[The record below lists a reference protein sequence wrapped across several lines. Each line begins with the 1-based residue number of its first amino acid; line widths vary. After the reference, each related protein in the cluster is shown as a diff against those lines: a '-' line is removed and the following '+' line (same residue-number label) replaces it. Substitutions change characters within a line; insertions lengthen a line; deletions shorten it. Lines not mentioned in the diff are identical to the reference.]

1 MGWHRSLEGGSPVTT
16 GDAQLVYEG
25 RDYAGAIYG
34 SLLAASV
41 VAGTSPADSAP
52 RPGQLAILLLATGL
66 VFWIAHVYAH
76 LFGGAHPP
84 DQMSWRAIRAVAR
97 RERPIAEAVI
107 PPAAAATAGM
117 LLGLSDS
124 GTAWLALGV
133 AVAGQVGWAIV
144 AAAAS
149 GAKPWIL
156 ALSAVVN
163 LALGLVLVVLKALL
177 SH

>member
-1 MGWHRSLEGGSPVTT
+1 MTT
-16 GDAQLVYEG
+16 GDAELASGG

-34 SLLAASV
+34 SLLAGSV

-52 RPGQLAILLLATGL
+52 KPALLAILLLATGL
-66 VFWIAHVYAH
+66 VFWLAHVYAQ

-84 DQMSWRAIRAVAR
+84 DHLNWRTIRRVAQ

-107 PPAAAATAGM
+107 PPAAAAMVGV
-117 LLGLSDS
+117 LLGLSDTS
-124 GTAWLALGV
+124 TAWLALSV
-133 AVAGQVGWAIV
+133 AVAGQVGWAMV
-144 AAAAS
+144 AAVAN
-149 GAKPWIL
+149 GAKPWII

-163 LALGLVLVVLKALL
+163 LALGLILVVLKALL

>member
-1 MGWHRSLEGGSPVTT
+1 MTT
-16 GDAQLVYEG
+16 ADAELAAG
-25 RDYAGAIYG
+25 RRDYAGAIYG

-41 VAGTSPADSAP
+41 VAGTSPAKTAP
-52 RPGQLAILLLATGL
+52 DPGLLAILLLATGL
-66 VFWIAHVYAH
+66 VFWLAHVYAH

-84 DQMSWRAIRAVAR
+84 SHLDGPTIRRVAR
-97 RERPIAEAVI
+97 GERPIAEAVI
-107 PPAAAATAGM
+107 PPAAAATAGA

-124 GTAWLALGV
+124 TSAWLALGV

-149 GAKPWIL
+149 GAKRWIIV
-156 ALSAVVN
+156 LSAVVN
-163 LALGLVLVVLKALL
+163 LVLGLVLVVLKALL

>member
-1 MGWHRSLEGGSPVTT
+1 MTT
-16 GDAQLVYEG
+16 GDVELTDER

-41 VAGTSPADSAP
+41 VAGTSPAKTAP
-52 RPGQLAILLLATGL
+52 KPGQLAILLLATGL

-84 DQMSWRAIRAVAR
+84 DQMSWRAIRRITR
-97 RERPIAEAVI
+97 RERPIAEAVL

-117 LLGLSDS
+117 LFGLSDS
-124 GTAWLALGV
+124 GAAWLALSV

-149 GAKPWIL
+149 GAKPRIV

>member
-1 MGWHRSLEGGSPVTT
+1 MTT
-16 GDAQLVYEG
+16 GDIELTDEG
-25 RDYAGAIYG
+25 KDYAGAIYG

-41 VAGTSPADSAP
+41 VAGTSPADTAP
-52 RPGQLAILLLATGL
+52 KPGQLAILLLATGF
-66 VFWIAHVYAH
+66 VFWIAHVYAR

-84 DQMSWRAIRAVAR
+84 NQPGWQVIRDVAL

-117 LLGLSDS
+117 LLGVSDS
-124 GTAWLALGV
+124 ATAWLALCV
-133 AVAGQVGWAIV
+133 AVAGQIGWAIV
-144 AAAAS
+144 AAVAS
-149 GAKPWIL
+149 GAKPWII

-163 LALGLVLVVLKALL
+163 LALGLVLIALKALL

>member
-1 MGWHRSLEGGSPVTT
+1 MTI
-16 GDAQLVYEG
+16 GDAELVDEG

-41 VAGTSPADSAP
+41 VAGTSPADTAP
-52 RPGQLAILLLATGL
+52 RPGLLAILLLATGL

-84 DQMSWRAIRAVAR
+84 SHMSWHAIRVVAL

-117 LLGLSDS
+117 LLGLSNS
-124 GTAWLALGV
+124 ASAWLALAV

-149 GAKPWIL
+149 GAKTWII
-156 ALSAVVN
+156 ALSAAVN

>member
-1 MGWHRSLEGGSPVTT
+1 MTT
-16 GDAQLVYEG
+16 GDAALADGG

-41 VAGTSPADSAP
+41 VAGTSPAVTAP
-52 RPGQLAILLLATGL
+52 RPGLLAILLLATGL
-66 VFWIAHVYAH
+66 VFWLAHVYAH

-84 DQMSWRAIRAVAR
+84 SRLSWQAIRGVAR
-97 RERPIAEAVI
+97 RERPIAEAVL

-124 GTAWLALGV
+124 ASAWLALGV

-149 GAKPWIL
+149 GAKRWII